1 MASFCQNQIIP
12 DLVLLSMRNLEFH
25 WLQGRH
31 WRHHSRIHEVAKLPS
46 AEVLDMA
53 LSKMDPKK
61 KQGYMDQL
69 KKSTT
74 CPAPVPAVPAPAE
87 IRPKMEAAK
96 VEQDILSKLEVAQRY
111 EITYM
116 RSVMEASSY
125 HLLPLHALISS
136 QLGGH
141 TWGHSPPQTCH
152 AFDPWQLQR

>member
-1 MASFCQNQIIP
+1 MATPAAASTSRSCLLHVHCKVSTEPLAMVNTDGIILPYQIIP

-53 LSKMDPKK
+53 LSKMEPRK

-74 CPAPVPAVPAPAE
+74 CSAPVPALPAPAE
-87 IRPKMEAAK
+87 IRMEAAK

-111 EITYM
+111 
-116 RSVMEASSY
+116 
-125 HLLPLHALISS
+125 
-136 QLGGH
+136 
-141 TWGHSPPQTCH
+141 
-152 AFDPWQLQR
+152 